1 MKEIKE
7 QTNDPG
13 KFRQFIAAMVVNLSA
28 MAYGTMVGWQSP
40 SSLQLQSED
49 SPIGTIAMTDEEVS
63 WLSAIMCLG
72 GTIATPMMGPLSEK
86 LGRKLTGY
94 LLAVPFVIGS
104 FLTIFA
110 TNSMYLFVARFCAG
124 IGGAGAIFLIP
135 LYVSEISC
143 DSIRGMLGSLLVLML
158 NTGILIAYIFGGF
171 MPFKVFNICLAMLP
185 LIYLG
190 GFIFLPETP
199 VYLVRHNQ
207 LREAARSLMWLRAGH
222 QLTVERELLRLQIAT
237 KEAAT
242 STKSIGFSD
251 LFRDRGTIKGLVIAL
266 GLFAGQQLCGIFA
279 MISYTETIFRISGS
293 TLSPNTAAITVG
305 AIQVI
310 GSYLSTSLMERTGRR
325 PLLLISALGMC
336 ICHYVLGTFCY
347 LQVLNYDI
355 SAFGWIPVVALSIY
369 VIVYCLGLG
378 PGPYVI
384 SSEIFHRDI
393 SSLAITVA
401 LFFVWVVAFMV
412 VKFFANLVEIFGM
425 YGCFFILGTSCIS
438 TFLFIFI
445 LVPET
450 KGRSRE
456 DILNELNG
464 GDSWDTKNSK
474 IQISSNIH
482 A

>member
-7 QTNDPG
+7 QTSEPG

-40 SSLQLQSED
+40 SAPQLQSEN

-72 GTIATPMMGPLSEK
+72 GTVATPMMGPLSEK
-86 LGRKLTGY
+86 LGRKFTGY
-94 LLAVPFVIGS
+94 LIAVPFVICS

-110 TNSMYLFVARFCAG
+110 TNSMHLFIARFFAG
-124 IGGAGAIFLIP
+124 IGGAGAIFVVP

-143 DSIRGMLGSLLVLML
+143 DLIRGMLGSLLVLML
-158 NTGILIAYIFGGF
+158 NTGILIAYILGAF
-171 MPFKVFNICLAMLP
+171 MPFKIFNICIAIIS

-199 VYLVRHNQ
+199 VYLVRHNR

-237 KEAAT
+237 KEAAI
-242 STKSIGFSD
+242 STKSIGLSD
-251 LFRDRGTIKGLVIAL
+251 LFRDRATIKGLVIAL

-293 TLSPNTAAITVG
+293 SLSPNTAAITVG
-305 AIQVI
+305 AIQVV

-347 LQVLNYDI
+347 LQELNYDI
-355 SAFGWIPVVALSIY
+355 SAFGWIPVVALSVYMIA
-369 VIVYCLGLG
+369 YCLGLG

-384 SSEIFHRDI
+384 SSEIFSRDI
-393 SSLAITVA
+393 SSLAVTVA
-401 LFFVWVVAFMV
+401 LFFVWIVALMV

-438 TFLFIFI
+438 TFFFTFI

-450 KGRSRE
+450 KGRPRE

-464 GDSWDTKNSK
+464 GDSWNSTTANVK
-474 IQISSNIH
+474 ISSN